1 MIWLINDH
9 NSCADGN
16 MVLPKMDIHGVA
28 DDIIIRIS
36 IIWMENSMENDGD

>member
-9 NSCADGN
+9 NSCADDHI
-16 MVLPKMDIHGVA
+16 VLPKMDINDAA